1 MWMQLL
7 KPNDPLLRQ
16 KSEEF
21 DFSSPQIDPMQL
33 HEMLRDKI
41 CELKT
46 LGLSASQLGIMVR
59 VFAFG
64 NPDDPNSIMSVFNP
78 RIVNYGSELDVYE
91 EQCSTFPGLFLKV
104 KRPTTIR
111 MRYSNQEGNTETHNF
126 QGITARVALHEI
138 DHLDGILFT
147 ERANRYHLDQAKRRK
162 LKLDRMRKANDRQAA
177 L

>member
-1 MWMQLL
+1 MQLL

-16 KSEEF
+16 TSKEF
-21 DFSSPQIDPMQL
+21 DFSSSQIDPKQL
-33 HEMLRDKI
+33 HEILRDKI

-46 LGLSASQLGIMVR
+46 LGLSAPQLGIMVR

-64 NPDDPNSIMSVFNP
+64 NPEDPDSIMSVFNP
-78 RIVNYGSELDVYE
+78 RIVNYGSELDIYE
-91 EQCSTFPGLFLKV
+91 EQCSTFPGLFLKI

-111 MRYSNQEGNTETHNF
+111 MRYSNQEDNTETHNF

-147 ERANRYHLDQAKRRK
+147 ERANRFHMDQAKRRK
-162 LKLDRMRKANDRQAA
+162 LKMDRMRKANDRQAA